1 MMFLYISNDSISWQ
15 SYTILGTC
23 RSGSFI
29 KKLSTH
35 STITGWKLVKTYF
48 FSFSSFYYFSF
59 IDYSYIFNYI
69 DISSFIFSFNLI
81 WIFYFH
87 YIFLL
92 FIDLFHIKTIFY
104 YLFMSNF
111 FSFFVNLNNHH
122 YICFNFY
129 NLTIKNS
136 HVPPLKSI

>member
-1 MMFLYISNDSISWQ
+1 MAELHDSRHLPVGLLYKKIIYTQHHYRLKISKDI
-15 SYTILGTC
+15 
-23 RSGSFI
+23 F
-29 KKLSTH
+29 
-35 STITGWKLVKTYF
+35 F

-81 WIFYFH
+81 WFFYFH

-104 YLFMSNF
+104 YFFMSNF